1 VISPYR
7 AQSQTRQAKTTPPKR
22 LLSLLL
28 PARVAIPSSN
38 HTPYTLFPRF
48 LFPCLSLFFLFFCCW
63 IYLSSDNNLRCSPVG
78 WSNAC
83 AQISQVRDSHRF
95 TRVCCF
101 LPLPPSLLA
110 AVSHPF
116 VYPLPLLCSRWSA
129 HGPCARTLR
138 PRRLDLDDAR
148 LNPP

>member
-7 AQSQTRQAKTTPPKR
+7 AQSQTRQAKTDSSQAPP
-22 LLSLLL
+22 LSSSSPRPSRHPL
-28 PARVAIPSSN
+28 PKSHSLHSLPSFS
-38 HTPYTLFPRF
+38 F
-48 LFPCLSLFFLFFCCW
+48 SLFKSIIFFFCCW
-63 IYLSSDNNLRCSPVG
+63 IYLSSDNNLRSPVG

-83 AQISQVRDSHRF
+83 AQISQVRDSHGF
-95 TRVCCF
+95 ARVCCF

-148 LNPP
+148 LNSP